1 MRASVKSAGSL
12 PLSYESGMAT
22 VDKLRQMAD
31 EVYKRARRTL
41 DPETRRELLR
51 LAVDYLEHADELER
65 DQFKAW
71 SPPPLRPYDGT
82 YAHA

>member
-12 PLSYESGMAT
+12 PLSYENGMAT
-22 VDKLRQMAD
+22 VD